1 MLNKILVPIDGS
13 DTSYRAMDFA
23 MRMGKL
29 NASAIEVIH
38 IDIPYDLS
46 RLTPKPLPKDDKEID
61 PLAKKASALDFA
73 KRKATVVGYE
83 NITFKELIATDIAER
98 ICSEA
103 ESYGADLVV
112 MGNKGTSVLMGFF
125 MGSVSMKVAK
135 YISCPVTIV
144 K

>member
-13 DTSYRAMDFA
+13 DTSFRALDFA

-29 NASAIEVIH
+29 NNSVIEVIH

-46 RLTPKPLPKDDKEID
+46 RLTPKVLPKDETAID

-73 KRKATVVGYE
+73 KRKAQVVGYE
-83 NITFKELIATDIAER
+83 NISFKELIATDIAER
-98 ICSEA
+98 ICEEA
-103 ESYGADLVV
+103 ESYGAELVV
-112 MGNKGTSVLMGFF
+112 MGNKGSSVLMGFV

-135 YISCPVTIV
+135 YITCPVTIV